1 MHLSLS
7 SPPASSGA
15 IIAIT
20 LILYMWSAMD
30 SGPSTPLRTH
40 PVRFVAFRLCSM
52 RKKSTALR
60 HDVQGENT
68 NDDDRGQGPGQ

>member
-52 RKKSTALR
+52 RKKSTALG
-60 HDVQGENT
+60 HDKVKNRE
-68 NDDDRGQGPGQ
+68 RGRPGQ